1 MLTIMYNTG
10 SNEAV
15 HGQDQTV
22 LPKLL
27 TDKTRPFWLD
37 LESPTP
43 EEFKILS
50 DVFQFHPLAVE
61 DAMKPNQRPKI
72 DEYDSYFFMAADEVT
87 LRAPTKNDAS
97 QAAPPDA
104 EDEDVQS
111 RQLSMFLGEN
121 FLVTI
126 HVKPVDAVRRLRD
139 RCDRSR
145 RLFEHGADYLLYTLL
160 DELVDNYFPMLTTLD
175 DSMDDLQDRVVGRP
189 DQGTLETIFQMKR
202 TLTRLRRFAGPL
214 REVCQMLITRDFTN
228 IQPRT
233 IPYLRDVADH
243 LFRIYET
250 LDSYRDL
257 MSNMLDA
264 HLSQV
269 ANEMNRVMQRLAVV
283 GTVFL
288 PITFLTGVFGMN
300 FVSQPWAKTN
310 FWFWL
315 GAMAI
320 LAVLIYI
327 WFRRHRMV

>member
-1 MLTIMYNTG
+1 MLTLLYNTG
-10 SNEAV
+10 SDDPV
-15 HGQDQTV
+15 HVQDQAV
-22 LPKLL
+22 LPGLL

-50 DVFQFHPLAVE
+50 DVFHFHPLAVE
-61 DAMKPNQRPKI
+61 DAMKPNQRPKV
-72 DEYDSYFFMAADEVT
+72 DEYDGYFFMTADEVT
-87 LRAPTKNDAS
+87 LQTSAAS
-97 QAAPPDA
+97 EAATPA
-104 EDEDVQS
+104 NVEEEDVQS

-121 FLVTI
+121 FLVTV

-160 DELVDNYFPMLTTLD
+160 DELVDGYFPLLTTLD
-175 DSMDDLQDRVVGRP
+175 ESMDDLQDRVVGRP
-189 DQGTLETIFQMKR
+189 DQGTLETIFHMKR

-214 REVCQMLITRDFTN
+214 REVCQTLITRDFTN

-233 IPYLRDVADH
+233 LPYLRDVADH

-264 HLSQV
+264 YLSQV

-300 FVSQPWAKTN
+300 FIDQPWAKTS

-315 GAMAI
+315 GAMGI
-320 LAVLIYI
+320 LAVLIYV